1 MCYVTLRT
9 VAVGVCETLVTCV
22 DAVVD
27 TVADV
32 GRVDTLAASQALERA
47 VATGCRT
54 GAGHTAAVLS
64 TSTSAATVSRTHR
77 LRHRPVG
84 LPSTSVAVPA
94 DRYTNETL
102 THASTLSYS

>member
-1 MCYVTLRT
+1 MCYVALRT
-9 VAVGVCETLVTCV
+9 VAMGVCETLVTCV

-32 GRVDTLAASQALERA
+32 GRVDTLAASQALKRA

-77 LRHRPVG
+77 LRYRPV
-84 LPSTSVAVPA
+84 PSTSVAVPA
-94 DRYTNETL
+94 ERYTNETL